1 MAKLTIKL
9 KRARD
14 GSAAL
19 TCVRSDDSVTWQR
32 QLGSIGTVFPPHDI
46 THFAVETALGY
57 QRGFYG
63 LIADGWD
70 ISDFGSPW
78 PRGPIP
84 AEARVVERLVS
95 LFEMEDRVGPK
106 WWTDERF
113 EEGGDSW
120 TERDGAAI
128 PTLSDETLER
138 VRALRRETLAKWAA
152 TPPGQTLE
160 LTFTR

>member
-1 MAKLTIKL
+1 MADLTIRL
-9 KRARD
+9 KHARD

-19 TCVRSDDSVTWQR
+19 TFVRSDGSVTWQR
-32 QLGSIGTVFPPHDI
+32 QLGSLGVVFPPHDI
-46 THFAVETALGY
+46 THFAVETVLEY
-57 QRGFYG
+57 RRGFYG

-78 PRGPIP
+78 LCGPIP
-84 AEARVVERLVS
+84 VEARVVERLVS

-106 WWTDERF
+106 WWTRERC
-113 EEGGDSW
+113 EDGGDSW
-120 TERDGAAI
+120 AERDGAAT
-128 PTLSDETLER
+128 PTLSDEALER